1 VPVHWKINDCITIYH
16 EFKIKIIVIL
26 IGNFE
31 IHTGVYILH
40 YSPPGGGKIEKT
52 CLGRKNEE
60 REKRK
65 RGKKEKKEGE
75 KEKKGG
81 KWRKKG
87 ENGGKHENK
96 SKKSLLDPTKLGG
109 KNRFGWGK
117 KIILM

>member
-1 VPVHWKINDCITIYH
+1 MPVHWKINDCITIYH

-65 RGKKEKKEGE
+65 RGKKEKKGE
-75 KEKKGG
+75 KRGGKREKRGKMVKKGG
-81 KWRKKG
+81 KW
-87 ENGGKHENK
+87 GK
-96 SKKSLLDPTKLGG
+96 T
-109 KNRFGWGK
+109 
-117 KIILM
+117 